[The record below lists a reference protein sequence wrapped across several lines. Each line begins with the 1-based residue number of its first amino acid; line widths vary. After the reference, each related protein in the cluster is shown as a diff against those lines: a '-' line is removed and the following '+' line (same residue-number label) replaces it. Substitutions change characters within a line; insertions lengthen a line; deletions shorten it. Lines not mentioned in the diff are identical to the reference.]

1 MRAKLVDYLTVVYND
16 TLYEIETLYI
26 DKQNQNEDYID
37 LEINLV
43 KMSLSKED
51 FQNIITFEDFYTIV
65 EQKLENK

>member
-37 LEINLV
+37 LEINSV
-43 KMSLSKED
+43 EMSLSKED
-51 FQNIITFEDFYTIV
+51 FQNIMAGFF
-65 EQKLENK
+65 N

>member
-43 KMSLSKED
+43 KMSISKQDFQKIMED
-51 FQNIITFEDFYTIV
+51 FFN
-65 EQKLENK
+65 

>member
-37 LEINLV
+37 LEINSV
-43 KMSLSKED
+43 EMSLSKED
-51 FQNIITFEDFYTIV
+51 FQNIMADFF
-65 EQKLENK
+65 N

>member
-1 MRAKLVDYLTVVYND
+1 MRAKLVDFLTVVYND

-37 LEINLV
+37 LEINSV

-51 FQNIITFEDFYTIV
+51 FQKIIEDFF
-65 EQKLENK
+65 N

>member
-43 KMSLSKED
+43 KMSLSRED
-51 FQNIITFEDFYTIV
+51 FQNIMADFF
-65 EQKLENK
+65 N

>member
-51 FQNIITFEDFYTIV
+51 FQNIIADFF
-65 EQKLENK
+65 N

>member
-1 MRAKLVDYLTVVYND
+1 MRAKSVDYLTVVYND

-43 KMSLSKED
+43 KMSISKED
-51 FQNIITFEDFYTIV
+51 FQNIMADFF
-65 EQKLENK
+65 N

>member
-43 KMSLSKED
+43 KMSISKED
-51 FQNIITFEDFYTIV
+51 FQNIMADFF
-65 EQKLENK
+65 N

>member
-1 MRAKLVDYLTVVYND
+1 MRAELVDYLTVVYND

-43 KMSLSKED
+43 KMSISKED
-51 FQNIITFEDFYTIV
+51 FQNIMADFF
-65 EQKLENK
+65 N

>member
-37 LEINLV
+37 LEINSV
-43 KMSLSKED
+43 KMSISKED
-51 FQNIITFEDFYTIV
+51 FQNIMADFF
-65 EQKLENK
+65 N

>member
-43 KMSLSKED
+43 KMSISKED
-51 FQNIITFEDFYTIV
+51 FQKIIEDFF
-65 EQKLENK
+65 N

>member
-51 FQNIITFEDFYTIV
+51 FQNIMADFF
-65 EQKLENK
+65 N

>member
-37 LEINLV
+37 LEINSV

-51 FQNIITFEDFYTIV
+51 FQKIIEDFF
-65 EQKLENK
+65 N